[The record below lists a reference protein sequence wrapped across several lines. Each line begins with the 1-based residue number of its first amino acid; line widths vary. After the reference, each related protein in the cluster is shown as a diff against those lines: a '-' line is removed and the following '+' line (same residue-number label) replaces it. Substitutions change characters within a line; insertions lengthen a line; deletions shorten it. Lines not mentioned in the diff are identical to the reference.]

1 MKKCKQATT
10 NQKLTGGTIKKY
22 SFSIKKKKK
31 KPTHETPQQQVTH
44 KKVDEETKNL

>member
-31 KPTHETPQQQVTH
+31 PTHETPQQQVTH